1 MLTSLEKVTDKGKLS
16 RCARVSGAE
25 SIAEGDTLEGWGEP
39 KEHIT
44 DQDHE
49 ERADERVTS
58 NATFSGDSP
67 LQSRPFDRIS
77 GHRMWLILIQ
87 GNGGAL
93 K

>member
-1 MLTSLEKVTDKGKLS
+1 MDKGNQS

-25 SIAEGDTLEGWGEP
+25 NIAEGDTLEGWGEP
-39 KEHIT
+39 RGHIT

-49 ERADERVTS
+49 ECADERVTT
-58 NATFSGDSP
+58 NTTFSGDSP
-67 LQSRPFDRIS
+67 LQSRPFDKIS

-93 K
+93 N